1 LITVIIGTDN
11 SARTLLPTLGAL
23 VAGAAAGAI
32 REVIV
37 ADAGSTDATAEV
49 ADMAGCEFIASKD
62 APLALRLR
70 DAAQRARAPWLMFL
84 RPGVVLDSTWIE
96 EANRFIE
103 HAERSGQ
110 PDVRAAAFR
119 QALSIV
125 DTRPLLLEALGII
138 KSALSRRPH
147 PEQGL
152 LISKRFYE
160 QLGGHHVG
168 VVNPETELLGR
179 LGRKRMITL
188 RTAAVKVTDG

>member
-1 LITVIIGTDN
+1 LITIIIGTEN
-11 SARTLLPTLGAL
+11 SGRNLVPTLAAL

-37 ADAGSTDATAEV
+37 ADAGSTDATGEV
-49 ADMAGCEFIASKD
+49 ADIAGCEFLTSN

-70 DAAQRARAPWLMFL
+70 DAADRARATWLMFL

-96 EANRFIE
+96 ESYRFIGRAQ
-103 HAERSGQ
+103 HSGQ
-110 PDVRAAAFR
+110 TDVRAAVFR
-119 QALSIV
+119 KAPSIV
-125 DTRPLLLEALGII
+125 DTRRLPFEALGIL

-160 QLGGHHVG
+160 QLGGHRVG
-168 VVNPETELLGR
+168 VVNPEADLLGR
-179 LGRKRMITL
+179 LGRKRTVTL
-188 RTAAVKVTDG
+188 RSAAVKVSDG